1 MIFHPSLWMSNA
13 LKNMIEK
20 HLLIKNNLK
29 KRMMAEI
36 HLAAQFQGPGI
47 VHAGSLLH
55 CYVLLTTE

>member
-1 MIFHPSLWMSNA
+1 MSNA